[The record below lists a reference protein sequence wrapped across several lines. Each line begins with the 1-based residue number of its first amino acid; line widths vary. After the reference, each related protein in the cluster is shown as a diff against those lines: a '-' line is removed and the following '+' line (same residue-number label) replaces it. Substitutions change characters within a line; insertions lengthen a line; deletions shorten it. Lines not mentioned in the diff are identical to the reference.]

1 MRHIGQKRSAFKC
14 VGNFNVTFA
23 DDLVNGFLPR
33 GIDVAA
39 FFDVY
44 EELAKAH
51 QGDVKE
57 LFWHLKKEG
66 LILALESWTAN
77 RAGSV
82 FFSWK
87 EA

>member
-51 QGDVKE
+51 QSDVKE
-57 LFWHLKKEG
+57 LFWHLK
-66 LILALESWTAN
+66 LRVN
-77 RAGSV
+77 FGSR
-82 FFSWK
+82 K
-87 EA
+87 LDR